1 MILSVLNGKRRN
13 AHRIWGRRI
22 LLGNVHL
29 EDLEGNGKITLRWLL
44 RK

>member
-13 AHRIWGRRI
+13 AHRILGRSI

-29 EDLEGNGKITLRWLL
+29 EDLKGNWKITLKWLL